1 MKIIE
6 FFFHKDLKSY
16 INQERLDL
24 VLIYLAFDQEVVL
37 NISNTNEDTFKQEIR
52 ESELANYFE
61 DENLKIY
68 LRKQTESM
76 CEPKLRIEC
85 GY

>member
-24 VLIYLAFDQEVVL
+24 VLVYLAFDQEVVL

-68 LRKQTESM
+68 LRKQNESM